1 MPDENRFAGLSEA
14 EKEAQREEAAE
25 EEPAEEESAEPEE
38 SPDSGG
44 PAFEFDATTAKS
56 IYVRPE
62 TLERL
67 EDTEFEV
74 EMLLRRNHGI
84 RDVTGREFHDAAVR
98 VLEDHAEEIVERIL
112 AERNEE

>member
-14 EKEAQREEAAE
+14 EKEARVEQEAPDEGPESEEPDEESSEEA
-25 EEPAEEESAEPEE
+25 
-38 SPDSGG
+38 G

-67 EDTEFEV
+67 EDTEFEA
-74 EMLLRRNHGI
+74 EMLLRRNHAI

-98 VLEDHAEEIVERIL
+98 VLEDHAEEIVEQIL
-112 AERNEE
+112 DERSDE